1 MKPKRLLIETVKQTN
16 GDLKIV
22 KIRQINCQSISR
34 HKLVLAIKLSKM
46 GCRLNAINL
55 GKFLIK
61 HSIHLTHILP
71 ANVNNPKTRKA
82 LISYLPLI
90 YS

>member
-22 KIRQINCQSISR
+22 KIRQINCQGISR

-55 GKFLIK
+55 
-61 HSIHLTHILP
+61 
-71 ANVNNPKTRKA
+71 AN
-82 LISYLPLI
+82 S
-90 YS
+90 

>member
-22 KIRQINCQSISR
+22 KIRQINCQGISR

-46 GCRLNAINL
+46 GCRLNAIKL

-61 HSIHLTHILP
+61 HSIHLTHI
-71 ANVNNPKTRKA
+71 
-82 LISYLPLI
+82 
-90 YS
+90 